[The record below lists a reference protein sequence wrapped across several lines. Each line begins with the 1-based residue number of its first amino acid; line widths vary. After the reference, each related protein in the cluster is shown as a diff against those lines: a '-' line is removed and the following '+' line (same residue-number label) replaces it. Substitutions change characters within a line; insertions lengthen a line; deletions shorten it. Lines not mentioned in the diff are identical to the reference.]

1 MEILV
6 IILFVLCIISFFVG
20 RKFASKPIDDKNEE
34 IRKSNEQL
42 RHKLELENLDL
53 EKRIE

>member
-34 IRKSNEQL
+34 IRKSNEKL